1 MTKGNPHDY
10 KLPGG
15 CKDYKDY
22 TESLVSELS
31 MHDQFCCFLSG
42 SAGSEFALFRS
53 FYVGDVVKKG
63 YKYPPTN
70 SIS

>member
-1 MTKGNPHDY
+1 MTKGNPPDY

-15 CKDYKDY
+15 CMDH

-53 FYVGDVVKKG
+53 FYVGNVVKKG